1 MCLSHFP
8 RVPIPSIFSIFSSNH
23 LIPQS
28 LFLICV
34 SPIPFG
40 LKTNLEKSEMILVG
54 EVDNLEELACEIG
67 CKVGKLSSS
76 YLGLPLGA
84 SYKLV
89 AVWDG

>member
-1 MCLSHFP
+1 
-8 RVPIPSIFSIFSSNH
+8 
-23 LIPQS
+23 
-28 LFLICV
+28 
-34 SPIPFG
+34 
-40 LKTNLEKSEMILVG
+40 MILVG

-67 CKVGKLSSS
+67 CKVGKLSFS